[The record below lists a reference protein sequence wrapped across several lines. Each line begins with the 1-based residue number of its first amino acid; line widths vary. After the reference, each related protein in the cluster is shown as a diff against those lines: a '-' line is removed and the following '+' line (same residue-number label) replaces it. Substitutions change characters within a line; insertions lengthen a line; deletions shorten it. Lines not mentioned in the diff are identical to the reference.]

1 MTRIQGSQSR
11 NEKNVWR
18 AAVLR
23 KRLQQQQEQEHN
35 VIVRT
40 LSSRVTTQAYRW
52 VDTMLGAWIP
62 TWAVSKIRA
71 NRETHDGSMKDYVVT
86 CDQQPSLSVC
96 GLGMTVSDAQDL
108 VTNIFPVV
116 SMAYDILVDVSSSY
130 NASSQ
135 PIEAHIVYFPLA
147 KKRFI
152 PADMHIKPEDFNG
165 GLTSMHPLP
174 HPTNVMSSS
183 SVSSSSP
190 RWSPPW
196 RVIVYRREDAAKVM
210 IHELI
215 HLFRLDGDL
224 VDENVERK
232 WMDKF
237 MKHLA
242 IVSFPINRVNIREAV
257 TETLACYLFAELSA
271 MKNGNRI
278 GVMIG
283 RRIDRIAASLELPIR
298 DGTHAFAYMICRSIL
313 WDGHRPSDAFFNHVN
328 LLGRGKKRTD
338 NTMLFDLILTRIP
351 EWTLRMQSI
360 TSTFYKGGSSRIKS
374 CSITGSF

>member
-1 MTRIQGSQSR
+1 MTRTQGSQSR

-23 KRLQQQQEQEHN
+23 KRLQQQQEEHN

-62 TWAVSKIRA
+62 TWAVSNIRA

-108 VTNIFPVV
+108 VTNIFPII

-130 NASSQ
+130 HA
-135 PIEAHIVYFPLA
+135 PPHIHEAHIVYFPLA

-174 HPTNVMSSS
+174 PTNVMSSS

-190 RWSPPW
+190 LWSPPW

-210 IHELI
+210 IH
-215 HLFRLDGDL
+215 
-224 VDENVERK
+224 V
-232 WMDKF
+232 
-237 MKHLA
+237 KHLA
-242 IVSFPINRVNIREAV
+242 IVSLPIYRVNIREAV

-271 MKNGNRI
+271 MKNGESDGKI
-278 GVMIG
+278 SGAMIG